1 METKYISECEIKKR
15 LDISKCVNSIENMY
29 KVMSTGA
36 YIMGGSNANSHG
48 MRISFARDDG
58 QKNTYIAMP
67 GWLGGEYNLVGL
79 KWHGPNLRGAVEG
92 TTTYTLILNEPNTG
106 FPLAILPADDITIY
120 RTAALSLY
128 VAKLLKK
135 DVYELGLIAAG
146 RIHIAFIQGILQI
159 YPNIKKIKVKGKSE
173 LGVAKLISEFKNNT
187 NIEFLAVDSIE
198 EAVKNSDIIS
208 INPGFDFDTLAD
220 MPIIRSKW
228 LKENSLTICLS
239 FVKFSDDFLINEAIK
254 IADNYAMY
262 ESYLEEFGYP
272 VYPKFS
278 SLGSRFIDL
287 VKEKRCAKD
296 EIIDVFDI
304 LAGRK
309 KELLQTNKPM
319 VFSSGGMICEDIA
332 VAYDLLKCDMVRK

>member
-1 METKYISECEIKKR
+1 METKYISENEIEKL
-15 LDISKCVNSIENMY
+15 LDINKCVKSIENMY

-36 YIMGGSNANSHG
+36 YTMGGSNANSHG
-48 MRISFARDDG
+48 MRISFMRDDK

-67 GWLGGEYNLVGL
+67 GWLGGEYNLAGL
-79 KWHGPNLRGAVEG
+79 KWHGPNLRGAAEG
-92 TTTYTLILNEPNTG
+92 TTMYTLVLNEPNTG
-106 FPLAILPADDITIY
+106 FPLAILPANLITIY

-128 VAKLLKK
+128 ASKLLKN
-135 DVYELGLIAAG
+135 DVYELGLIGAG
-146 RIHIAFIQGILQI
+146 RIHTVFIQGMLQM
-159 YPNIKKIKVKGKSE
+159 YPNIKKIKIKGKSE
-173 LGVAKLISEFKNNT
+173 LGVVKLISEFKNYT
-187 NIEFLAVDSIE
+187 NAEFLAVTSVE

-208 INPGFDFDTLAD
+208 VNPGFEFDNLAD

-228 LKENSLTICLS
+228 LKENSLTLCLS

-254 IADNYAMY
+254 IADNYAMC

-287 VKEKRCAKD
+287 VEENRCIKD
-296 EIIDVFDI
+296 EIIDIFDI

-309 KELLQTNKPM
+309 NKLLFANKPM

-332 VAYDLLKCDMVRK
+332 IAYDLLKYDIVR